1 MNRDGSRFPDRVK
14 RNIFFFLIPINH
26 LKCHLPG
33 VIILKAPVSREVLVR
48 SAPTIAPP
56 THGDTYVPLSPF
68 FSLSFLPSSL
78 SLSFPGWDAKLRI
91 QWHANECT
99 SSGERFYSLE
109 YLILAKIPG
118 ERVLFRY
125 ERDTESLRI
134 RVNALL
140 ERIETPANC
149 QSVNIYLLFPPLLQ
163 FDTKHRIKGW

>member
-1 MNRDGSRFPDRVK
+1 M
-14 RNIFFFLIPINH
+14 
-26 LKCHLPG
+26 
-33 VIILKAPVSREVLVR
+33 
-48 SAPTIAPP
+48 
-56 THGDTYVPLSPF
+56 PF
-68 FSLSFLPSSL
+68 TRCNNSKSTGFTRGTGPFRPHHRPSHAWGYIRASL
-78 SLSFPGWDAKLRI
+78 SLLFPLVPPSLSLPGWDAKLRI

-149 QSVNIYLLFPPLLQ
+149 QSVNIYLLFPRAIRYE
-163 FDTKHRIKGW
+163 TSY

>member
-149 QSVNIYLLFPPLLQ
+149 QSA
-163 FDTKHRIKGW
+163 W

>member
-1 MNRDGSRFPDRVK
+1 MPFTRCNNSKSTGFTRGTGPFRPHHRPSHAWGYIR
-14 RNIFFFLIPINH
+14 
-26 LKCHLPG
+26 
-33 VIILKAPVSREVLVR
+33 AS
-48 SAPTIAPP
+48 
-56 THGDTYVPLSPF
+56 LSPF

-149 QSVNIYLLFPPLLQ
+149 QSINIYLLFPPLLQ